1 MEWFSSYCIFS
12 FRNQIVYYMNIHFE
26 YHDVA
31 ASSRLEEFISEKLNK
46 LENKYD
52 FIVKADVYLKKENS
66 NNPELGK
73 ICSVK
78 LGTPGQ
84 TIFAETS
91 SGTFEASIAKVIT
104 ELRSQLQRQK
114 EKMRPH

>member
-1 MEWFSSYCIFS
+1 
-12 FRNQIVYYMNIHFE
+12 MNIHFE

-52 FIVKADVYLKKENS
+52 FIISADVYFKKENS
-66 NNPELGK
+66 SNPELGK
-73 ICSVK
+73 VCSVR
-78 LGTPGQ
+78 LGTPGP
-84 TIFAETS
+84 TVFAEIS

-104 ELRSQLQRQK
+104 ELRSQLQKRK
-114 EKMRPH
+114 EKMKLH